1 MMKNNLYR
9 MAVMLA
15 ALTASSTASSG
26 MSSSRTSDADEEC
39 DEITSVCR
47 YLKCTPEQL
56 YEKCKTN
63 KKLLSRSANAIL
75 ERKFGN
81 KQ

>member
-1 MMKNNLYR
+1 MKSSLYR
-9 MAVMLA
+9 MAVMVA
-15 ALTASSTASSG
+15 ALTASSG
-26 MSSSRTSDADEEC
+26 MSSSLTSDADEVC
-39 DEITSVCR
+39 NEIISVCR